1 MFGCLVATNSVM
13 IVTVLIIPKV
23 RPVRPTMNGAKFL
36 NVVKRSDF
44 SVYFSLM
51 YIKVGN
57 TYDSKVSD
65 VDPENRGQ
73 THTVLGKSLPNKP
86 KIVTIDGKKMA
97 RTKAD
102 PTIIVIRMAFRRNE
116 IFLSGSMS
124 LFRIVTNMFRA
135 CLHGNEDIG
144 NEKMIAAV
152 IIIRIK
158 LMKT

>member
-1 MFGCLVATNSVM
+1 MFGCLVATSSVM

-65 VDPENRGQ
+65 VD
-73 THTVLGKSLPNKP
+73 PNKP

-152 IIIRIK
+152 MIIRIK